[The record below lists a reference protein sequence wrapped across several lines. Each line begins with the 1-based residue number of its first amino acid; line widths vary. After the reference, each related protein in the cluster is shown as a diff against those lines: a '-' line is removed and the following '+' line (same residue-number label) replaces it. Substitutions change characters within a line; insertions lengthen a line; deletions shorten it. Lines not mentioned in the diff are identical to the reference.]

1 MQLNP
6 TSASS
11 TPAILESLR
20 DFPVADGLCPRRTR
34 MQLDFLMLAIEAL
47 DLSGSEAILVMAREL
62 ELQSI
67 IPDRV
72 NLWRL
77 RSTNPLRR
85 SSQRQP
91 MTLVE
96 AKALT
101 VILCYLARRLTVVV
115 RQLLLSY
122 HKLLEDQKSPTE
134 DFYLATYLQRFR
146 SHFRSRM
153 NLRRATTSDYESDEQ
168 LNQLGMELLEQ
179 ILFCTGTSGMQR
191 LWTSLFDGEVA

>member
-6 TSASS
+6 SSASS
-11 TPAILESLR
+11 SPPILESLR
-20 DFPVADGLCPRRTR
+20 DFPVADGLCPRRPR
-34 MQLDFLMLAIEAL
+34 MQLDLLLLAIEAL

-77 RSTNPLRR
+77 RSTNSLRR

-122 HKLLEDQKSPTE
+122 HKLLEEQKPPTE

-146 SHFRSRM
+146 SHFRARM
-153 NLRRATTSDYESDEQ
+153 NPRRAAAIGYESDEQ
-168 LNQLGMELLEQ
+168 LNQLGMGLLEQ